1 MTITTEA
8 VIFSLPLIT
17 PLSPGVLEGRGENGE
32 LVGVYTGV
40 LLGVNEP
47 SGDCEGEGEASEGV
61 LAAGLSELLGVP
73 LGLEEEGVE
82 P

>member
-8 VIFSLPLIT
+8 VIFSLPLTT
-17 PLSPGVLEGRGENGE
+17 PLSPGVLEGLGEDGE
-32 LVGVYTGV
+32 IVGTFTGV
-40 LLGVNEP
+40 PLGVNEP
-47 SGDCEGEGEASEGV
+47 SGDCEGRGEASEGV
-61 LAAGLSELLGVP
+61 LAIGLSELGVA